1 MKKYLILL
9 VALGLGAMFA
19 TVLVVAQPPAVR
31 VQVQHAP
38 LQGKVEVKPVTQL
51 PRFPQPVTAVPPVA
65 PPVRD
70 GHRWHWHPSYGWVAL
85 PLAVAPAQVLLPA
98 NYQLPQQVAVYQT
111 AAATQCQGVCPHC
124 GQPITLTLQ

>member
-1 MKKYLILL
+1 MKTYLILL
-9 VALGLGAMFA
+9 VALVLVAMV
-19 TVLVVAQPPAVR
+19 TVWVVAQPPAVR

-38 LQGKVEVKPVTQL
+38 LQGKVEVKPVAQL
-51 PRFPQPVTAVPPVA
+51 QRFPHPVTAVPPVA
-65 PPVRD
+65 PPARD
-70 GHRWHWHPSYGWVAL
+70 GHRWCWHPSYGWVAL